1 MRIAERRDRDEWIP
15 NYYPSREVGP
25 DQYLRISR
33 SGKTVVLT
41 KEEDQQL
48 SQIFMDASLF
58 DRLEQTGHIVTA
70 GNSSRV
76 FKELQ
81 TWLRN
86 TYAGPNL
93 HIVVLTKR
101 CNLNCTFCHMDPV
114 AVSSEKADYDMT
126 PAVAEAVICF
136 ALESPNPDILF
147 EFQGGEPFL
156 NFRCLKHF
164 VLTAEKLNEQ
174 VGKKIRYAVVT
185 NLMVAK
191 DEQLEFCARHNIG
204 VSYSLNG
211 PVQIHDSY
219 RVTRQGGG
227 SYLKVMDRI
236 GEIRSKFPDLIRE
249 TPLCVID
256 SENAPRLREMIDFYY
271 ESGFSGLALIR
282 LKPLGNARINSLGL
296 DMNQFLKYY
305 LEGLDYIF
313 EKNVSTDRVF
323 AERMIPVV
331 LTKILSDTDVG
342 FVDWRNPCGDVTGA
356 LIYDY
361 DGELLPADEARSLRD
376 EFTIGNVT
384 STTYEQLIRHKSS
397 FRTTNLSLRDRDP
410 TCRECAYNPY
420 CGVMPV
426 LDFSRTGDP
435 TPRPHESDECLFTL
449 AILDWT
455 FQKLMT
461 NPLPLFRMLK
471 GMDDVLVEMAYNTAT
486 TGD

>member
-15 NYYPSREVGP
+15 NYYPSREIGP

-33 SGKTVVLT
+33 CGKTVVLT
-41 KEEDQQL
+41 KDEDEQL

-58 DRLEQTGHIVTA
+58 NRLERTGHIVTSE
-70 GNSSRV
+70 NSSRV
-76 FKELQ
+76 FEELQ
-81 TWLRN
+81 TWLRR

-101 CNLNCTFCHMDPV
+101 CNLDCTFCHMDPV
-114 AVSSEKADYDMT
+114 PVASAKSAYDMT
-126 PAVAEAVICF
+126 HAMAESVVQF
-136 ALESPNPDILF
+136 ALKSPNPDLVF

-156 NFRCLKHF
+156 NFSCLQY
-164 VLTAEKLNEQ
+164 VVETAEKLNEH
-174 VGKKIRYAVVT
+174 VGKNIRFVVVS

-191 DEQLEFCARHNIG
+191 DEELEFCVRHNIRI
-204 VSYSLNG
+204 SYSLNG
-211 PVQIHDSY
+211 PVQIHDRY

-256 SENAPRLREMIDFYY
+256 SENAPRLREMIDFYR
-271 ESGFSGLALIR
+271 ESGFGGLALIR
-282 LKPLGNARINSLGL
+282 LKTLGNARRNRLEF
-296 DMNQFLKYY
+296 DMKQFLQYY

-313 EKNVSTDRVF
+313 EKNVETGGVF
-323 AERMIPVV
+323 AERMLPVV
-331 LTKILSDTDVG
+331 LTKVLSDTDVG

-361 DGELLPADEARSLRD
+361 DGELLPADEARSQRN
-376 EFTIGNVT
+376 EFSLGNVT
-384 STTYEQLIRHKSS
+384 STSYEQLIRRKSS

-410 TCRECAYNPY
+410 VCRECAYNPF

-449 AILDWT
+449 AVLDWT

-461 NPLPLFRMLK
+461 NPLPLFRMLN
-471 GMDDVLVEMAYNTAT
+471 GMDEILLQMVADAAT

>member
-1 MRIAERRDRDEWIP
+1 MRIAERRNRDEWIP
-15 NYYPSREVGP
+15 NYYASRKIGP

-33 SGKTVVLT
+33 CGKTVVLT
-41 KEEDQQL
+41 KEEDEQL
-48 SQIFMDASLF
+48 SQLFMDASLF
-58 DRLEQTGHIVTA
+58 ARLEHTGHILTA
-70 GNSSRV
+70 ENSSRV
-76 FKELQ
+76 FEELR
-81 TWLRN
+81 TWLHN
-86 TYAGPNL
+86 TYAGPSL

-101 CNLNCTFCHMDPV
+101 CNLNCTYCHMDPV
-114 AVSSEKADYDMT
+114 PVGFAKAEYDMT
-126 PAVAEAVICF
+126 PAVAESIVQF
-136 ALESPNPDILF
+136 ALRSPNPNLLF

-156 NFRCLKHF
+156 NFSCLKHF
-164 VLTAEKLNEQ
+164 VTTAEKLNEQ
-174 VGKKIRYAVVT
+174 AGKKISYTVVT
-185 NLMVAK
+185 NLLAAK
-191 DEQLEFCARHNIG
+191 DEQLEFCVRHNIG

-236 GEIRSKFPDLIRE
+236 GEIRSTFPGLIRE

-256 SENAPRLREMIDFYY
+256 SANASRLREMIDFYY
-271 ESGFSGLALIR
+271 ASGFGGLALIR
-282 LKPLGNARINSLGL
+282 LKPLGNARRNNLGL
-296 DMNQFLKYY
+296 DMRQFLQYY

-313 EKNVSTDRVF
+313 EKNLASERVF
-323 AERMIPVV
+323 SERMLPVV

-361 DGELLPADEARSLRD
+361 DGELLPADEARSLRN
-376 EFTIGNVT
+376 EFSLGNVT
-384 STTYEQLIRHKSS
+384 SMDYEQLIRLKSS
-397 FRTTNLSLRDRDP
+397 FRTTNLSIRDRDP
-410 TCRECAYNPY
+410 ICRECAYNPY

-461 NPLPLFRMLK
+461 NPLPLFRMLN
-471 GMDDVLVEMAYNTAT
+471 DVEDVLLEIA
-486 TGD
+486 GKDG

>member
-1 MRIAERRDRDEWIP
+1 MRISERRDRDEWIP
-15 NYYPSREVGP
+15 NYYPSREIGP

-33 SGKTVVLT
+33 CGNTVVLT
-41 KEEDQQL
+41 KEEDEQL

-58 DRLEQTGHIVTA
+58 DRLERTGHIVTA
-70 GNSSRV
+70 QNSSRV

-81 TWLRN
+81 TWLRH

-114 AVSSEKADYDMT
+114 PVTFAKADYDMT
-126 PAVAEAVICF
+126 PAVAEAVIQF
-136 ALESPNPDILF
+136 ALKSSNPELLF

-156 NFRCLKHF
+156 NFRCLQHF
-164 VLTAEKLNEQ
+164 VISAEKLNEQ
-174 VGKKIRYAVVT
+174 VGKKIRYTVVT

-191 DEQLEFCARHNIG
+191 DEQLEFCVRHNIG

-211 PVQIHDSY
+211 PMQIHDSY
-219 RVTRQGGG
+219 RVNRQGGG

-236 GEIRSKFPDLIRE
+236 SEIRSKFPGLIRE

-256 SENAPRLREMIDFYY
+256 SENAPRLREMIDFYF

-282 LKPLGNARINSLGL
+282 LKTLGNARRNSLAL
-296 DMNQFLKYY
+296 DMHQFLQYY

-313 EKNVSTDRVF
+313 EKNVVTDRVF
-323 AERMIPVV
+323 AERMLPVV

-361 DGELLPADEARSLRD
+361 DGELLPADEARSLRN
-376 EFTIGNVT
+376 EFSLGNVT
-384 STTYEQLIRHKSS
+384 STTYEQLIRLKSS

-410 TCRECAYNPY
+410 ICRECAYNPY

-426 LDFSRTGDP
+426 LDFSGTGDP

-461 NPLPLFRMLK
+461 NPLPLFRMMN
-471 GMDDVLVEMAYNTAT
+471 GIDDVLLEMAANAAT